1 MTDVIGTISSCVD
14 LVILIRKFVQDYR
27 EADSDLK
34 DKLDNIQA
42 KTAVLR
48 LLKEQIEKYPSIRKI
63 IIDNFAGLDAKLR
76 EAFEDVREWARKFR
90 VPLTTKFQ
98 RFYLIDKGKDKE
110 ERLIAYGQNEAHA
123 RCAFT
128 SIKNTS
134 VFQRLIDLFI
144 IGKHR
149 VDYVYIGK
157 LAIDRALSVLKEIE
171 TDMHSLSL
179 RVIIATVSR
188 GEELPEVDSKHLSQI
203 HPSLPFISAAR
214 KRDKNLVSLA
224 SRTFDKRRIRTTDL
238 EEFDICGG
246 AGVQRLK
253 AELIKDLVPELDS
266 RATYIL
272 DMKRT
277 PENSPKARAREE
289 EAAKKFARLF
299 LEDLSEDD
307 DALCKTTGLLPCLGY
322 VESRRIDGSNEL
334 ISIEQILRLP
344 KRISGFQTLRSIL
357 LDEWT
362 EESIPETPD
371 RLRLAVKLL
380 ESVLVLHAIGLVHK
394 AISPDTIL
402 VTHSDDVKIGTP
414 YLFGFHQTRGEFQES
429 GRSPSDPNLRKSLYI
444 HPNNTQDAR

>member
-14 LVILIRKFVQDYR
+14 LVILIRNFVQDYR

-48 LLKEQIEKYPSIRKI
+48 LLKEQIENYPSIRKI

-128 SIKNTS
+128 SIENTS

-203 HPSLPFISAAR
+203 HP
-214 KRDKNLVSLA
+214 
-224 SRTFDKRRIRTTDL
+224 
-238 EEFDICGG
+238 
-246 AGVQRLK
+246 
-253 AELIKDLVPELDS
+253 
-266 RATYIL
+266 
-272 DMKRT
+272 
-277 PENSPKARAREE
+277 
-289 EAAKKFARLF
+289 
-299 LEDLSEDD
+299 
-307 DALCKTTGLLPCLGY
+307 
-322 VESRRIDGSNEL
+322 
-334 ISIEQILRLP
+334 
-344 KRISGFQTLRSIL
+344 
-357 LDEWT
+357 
-362 EESIPETPD
+362 
-371 RLRLAVKLL
+371 
-380 ESVLVLHAIGLVHK
+380 
-394 AISPDTIL
+394 
-402 VTHSDDVKIGTP
+402 
-414 YLFGFHQTRGEFQES
+414 
-429 GRSPSDPNLRKSLYI
+429 
-444 HPNNTQDAR
+444 